1 MLCSCIVLMKDF
13 NHVLG
18 DCDII
23 VDMDFAIVTTSLSRP
38 SPYSSAFLPL
48 STVPVSRGILSS
60 RLLRFYLIA
69 RTSWWE
75 VWVWIGTFR

>member
-1 MLCSCIVLMKDF
+1 MKDF

-38 SPYSSAFLPL
+38 SPYSSVHLPL

-75 VWVWIGTFR
+75 AWVWNGTFR

>member
-1 MLCSCIVLMKDF
+1 MKDF

-23 VDMDFAIVTTSLSRP
+23 VDMVLALATTSLSRP
-38 SPYSSAFLPL
+38 SPYSSAFLSV

-69 RTSWWE
+69 RTGWWE